1 MNLIERGE
9 RMNRT
14 EFGPSERYHTACA
27 VELHG
32 AATERDHSM
41 HEREILGL
49 EVVYVSQHF
58 GFGVVGVEDRMGKIL

>member
-1 MNLIERGE
+1 
-9 RMNRT
+9 MNRT
-14 EFGPSERYHTACA
+14 ELGPGERNHTARA

-58 GFGVVGVEDRMGKIL
+58 GFGVVGIEDRMGKVL